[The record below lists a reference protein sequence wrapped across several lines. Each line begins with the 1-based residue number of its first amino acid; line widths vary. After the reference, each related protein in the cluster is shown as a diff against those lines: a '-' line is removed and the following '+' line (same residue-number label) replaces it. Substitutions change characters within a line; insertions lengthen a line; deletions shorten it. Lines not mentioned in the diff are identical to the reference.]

1 MIYEE
6 ESNENEEEIQIK
18 DFEQALPKMEDN
30 KCHAPN
36 PRLGGRGGC
45 ETILGLYTFFSRH
58 WWA

>member
-36 PRLGGRGGC
+36 PRLGGQGG
-45 ETILGLYTFFSRH
+45 
-58 WWA
+58 